1 MAERPKVAPL
11 RFTAAK
17 ARQRINAL
25 AERSSNLIWT
35 NHVRD
40 QMLSRGITTTDVLR
54 VLRTGYVDE
63 DPTETERGEWKCKIT
78 KSIRG
83 GRDVGVVTVIW
94 QAARLI
100 LITAEWEDPK

>member
-1 MAERPKVAPL
+1 MFFAYCAPGTWMKTQPRP
-11 RFTAAK
+11 
-17 ARQRINAL
+17 
-25 AERSSNLIWT
+25 S
-35 NHVRD
+35 
-40 QMLSRGITTTDVLR
+40 
-54 VLRTGYVDE
+54 
-63 DPTETERGEWKCKIT
+63 ERGEWKCKIT

>member
-1 MAERPKVAPL
+1 MAERPKVARL

-17 ARQRINAL
+17 ARQRINVL
-25 AERSSNLIWT
+25 AERTNNLIWT
-35 NHVRD
+35 DHIRV
-40 QMLSRGITTTDVLR
+40 QMLNRGITTNDVLR

-94 QAARLI
+94 QATRLV
-100 LITAEWEDPK
+100 LVTAEWEDPK